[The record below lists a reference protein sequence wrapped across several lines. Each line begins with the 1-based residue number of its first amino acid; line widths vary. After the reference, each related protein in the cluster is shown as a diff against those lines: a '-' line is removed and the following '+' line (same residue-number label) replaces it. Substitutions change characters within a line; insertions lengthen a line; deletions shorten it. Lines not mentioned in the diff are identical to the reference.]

1 MAVLLNYKMKGNF
14 DRFTLE
20 GMTVLK
26 PNHDE
31 VTKLHDEGLI
41 PNGFG
46 SRIWHASYLLIHYLS
61 KLDLPSDQYIVELG
75 CGWGLPAA
83 YIQKR
88 FGAKVSA
95 TDTDD
100 QVKYY
105 QQLISR
111 VNGVTVPFFQR
122 SFCQL
127 NIGQLSNIDLFI
139 GADICYSRTNAKK
152 LAELFHHYMAE
163 GKSEII
169 IADSGRTPFFHLV
182 DEMRQAFSLSLN
194 EVRIDLPTR
203 TSGYILHI
211 GRQ

>member
-1 MAVLLNYKMKGNF
+1 MTVLLNHKMKGNF

-26 PNHDE
+26 PNHGE
-31 VTKLHDEGLI
+31 VTKLHDEGLV
-41 PNGFG
+41 PSGLG
-46 SRIWHASYLLIHYLS
+46 SCIWHASYLLIHYLS
-61 KLDLPSDQYIVELG
+61 KLDLPSGQHIVEIG

-88 FGAKVSA
+88 FGARVLA

-100 QVKYY
+100 QVKCY

-111 VNGVTVPFFQR
+111 INGVTVAFMQR

-127 NIGQLSNIDLFI
+127 NMENLSDIDLFI
-139 GADICYSRTNAKK
+139 GADICYSRTNAKS

-163 GKSEII
+163 GKREII
-169 IADSGRTPFFHLV
+169 IADSGRAPFFQLA
-182 DEMRQAFSLSLN
+182 DEMRQIFSLSVH
-194 EVRIDLPTR
+194 EVKIDLPTR

-211 GRQ
+211 GKQ